1 MVVKRKIRKNVFE
14 TNSSSVHS
22 LVISND
28 GREPSEFKVNKDG
41 YIEVDFGEFGKD
53 ERLYTSQY
61 DKLSY
66 LITCLYYLSG
76 WDVEDI
82 YEKYEFEYIEK
93 AICEYSGAKG
103 IRILDKNEPHIDHQ
117 SVPYSNIGIINV
129 YDKDEVINF
138 VFNKYVSLKTDS
150 D

>member
-1 MVVKRKIRKNVFE
+1 MKRQIRRCVFE

-28 GREPSEFKVNKDG
+28 GREPSEFKLNKDG

-53 ERLYTSQY
+53 EKLYTSQY

-76 WDVEDI
+76 WDVEGI
-82 YEKYEFEYIEK
+82 YEKWEFEIIEE

-103 IRILDKNEPHIDHQ
+103 IRILGKNEPHIDHQ
-117 SVPYSNIGIINV
+117 SVPYSDIEIINA

-138 VFNKYVSLKTDS
+138 VFNKYVSLKTDC

>member
-1 MVVKRKIRKNVFE
+1 MKRQIRRNVFE

-22 LVISND
+22 ISISND
-28 GREPSEFKVNKDG
+28 GREPSELKLNKDG
-41 YIEVDFGEFGKD
+41 YIEVDFGYFGKD

-76 WDVEDI
+76 WDVEGI
-82 YEKYEFEYIEK
+82 YEKYEFGYVEE

-103 IRILDKNEPHIDHQ
+103 IRIVGKNEPYIDHR
-117 SVPYSNIGIINV
+117 SVPYLDIEIINS

-138 VFNKYVSLKTDS
+138 VFNKYVSLKTDC

>member
-1 MVVKRKIRKNVFE
+1 MNRKIRKNVFE

-22 LVISND
+22 LVISNE
-28 GREPSEFKVNKDG
+28 GREQSEFKLNKEG
-41 YIEVDFGEFGKD
+41 KIEVDFGDFGKD

-76 WDVEDI
+76 WNVEDI
-82 YEKYEFEYIEK
+82 YEKWEFEIIEE
-93 AICEYSGAKG
+93 AICEHSGAKG
-103 IRILDKNEPHIDHQ
+103 IHIVGKNEPHIDHQ
-117 SVPYSNIGIINV
+117 SMPYSNIEIINA
-129 YDKDEVINF
+129 YDEDEVINF
-138 VFNKYVSLKTDS
+138 VFNKYISLKTDC